1 MADEAQLESFITG
14 SFRSVW
20 ALEVLRFLANEAEA
34 TFTPIELIERLRV
47 SDAVIAQ
54 SVASLEAAGLIHAD
68 NGGRI
73 GFHPG
78 SDERLGM
85 VRAAIDLYDK
95 SPDKVRRMIV
105 ARSSPGITAFADAF
119 RLRRD

>member
-54 SVASLEAAGLIHAD
+54 SVASLEAAGLIHTD
-68 NGGRI
+68 NAGRI

>member
-1 MADEAQLESFITG
+1 MADDTQLESFIAA

-20 ALEVLRFLANEAEA
+20 ALEVLRFLASVPDAS
-34 TFTPIELIERLRV
+34 FTPGELIERLRV
-47 SDAVIAQ
+47 SDAVISQ
-54 SVASLEAAGLIHAD
+54 SVASLAAAGLILTND
-68 NGGRI
+68 DGRI

-78 SDERLGM
+78 SEERLAM
-85 VRAAIDLYDK
+85 VKAAIDLYDK

-105 ARSSPGITAFADAF
+105 GRSSPGITAFADAF

>member
-1 MADEAQLESFITG
+1 MADEAQLESFIAG

-20 ALEVLRFLANEAEA
+20 ALEVLRFLAGEAEA

-54 SVASLEAAGLIHAD
+54 SVASLEAAGLIQTD
-68 NGGRI
+68 SVGRI

-78 SDERLGM
+78 SDERRAM
-85 VRAAIDLYDK
+85 VKAAIDLYDK

>member
-1 MADEAQLESFITG
+1 MADEAQLESFIAG

-20 ALEVLRFLANEAEA
+20 TLEVLRFLAGEAEA

-54 SVASLEAAGLIHAD
+54 SVASLEAAGLIQTDSA
-68 NGGRI
+68 GRI

-78 SDERLGM
+78 SDERGVM
-85 VRAAIDLYDK
+85 VKAAIDLYDK

>member
-1 MADEAQLESFITG
+1 MADQTQLESFITG

-20 ALEVLRFLANEAEA
+20 ALEVLRFLANEPGAA
-34 TFTPIELIERLRV
+34 FSPGELIERLRA

-54 SVASLEAAGLIHAD
+54 SVASLDAAGLIVTDSA
-68 NGGRI
+68 GRI
-73 GFHPG
+73 GFRPG
-78 SDERLGM
+78 SDEQLAM
-85 VRAAIDLYDK
+85 VKAAIGLYEK